1 MPSKITVCEQCGVG
15 WITKGQRKWY
25 PWCWH
30 CGSAWGRAAASTSES
45 EEAQAWT
52 WPAKPA
58 KSRQFRQAQRAAEHR
73 AAGQVTKPVFR
84 ALHKVWSTLPMEAK
98 EAISKAGFEAKP
110 NPPPGLPAAGGQTQG
125 GVAKGR
131 VAFVSEGGGD
141 QSQAEA
147 VKSLFAS
154 ASEAQRE
161 LLTQPGFTAPAEPPL
176 DLAALCKQ
184 HISSLPEDIRK
195 LVEEPP
201 EKPPTPQEVMS
212 EKSKQ
217 FKVAAADLRDLIF
230 KKSALQLRLNKHKE
244 QYTSMLEDMQ
254 GINEKLDVRQKEVTS
269 LQVELQSSVDATPG
283 PEALPDATETLVKQV
298 EAMDVDQLEDYRKR
312 FFEVFDE
319 AAKRRRTAEP
329 APTGPPPSQ
338 TIPGQGSTPSELEGG
353 KPRSRS
359 RGRGTQQG

>member
-1 MPSKITVCEQCGVG
+1 MAARLASLASAFPPFWPLALHLARVRCSTITRC
-15 WITKGQRKWY
+15 R
-25 PWCWH
+25 
-30 CGSAWGRAAASTSES
+30 AFAAAASTSES

-141 QSQAEA
+141 KSQAEA
-147 VKSLFAS
+147 VKSLFCLGFRGTARAS
-154 ASEAQRE
+154 HSAGI
-161 LLTQPGFTAPAEPPL
+161 LQPPVEPPL

-201 EKPPTPQEVMS
+201 EKPPAPQEVMS

-244 QYTSMLEDMQ
+244 TVHLH
-254 GINEKLDVRQKEVTS
+254 V
-269 LQVELQSSVDATPG
+269 
-283 PEALPDATETLVKQV
+283 
-298 EAMDVDQLEDYRKR
+298 
-312 FFEVFDE
+312 
-319 AAKRRRTAEP
+319 
-329 APTGPPPSQ
+329 
-338 TIPGQGSTPSELEGG
+338 GG
-353 KPRSRS
+353 HARH
-359 RGRGTQQG
+359 Q